1 MKKLLTST
9 ILAFILLRALAQSPV
24 PAQLPKEVQPD
35 AYVHAIQ
42 VELPQVEC
50 KYSLP
55 LKEAGIGNLPN
66 GANLFFQSPQPGFSP
81 VVINYTFRPFALVYK
96 DKIGVAFY
104 YNGFGAYLDMNGF
117 NRYMVSHYAGQ
128 YSNVPDISS
137 LTTLYFEGPA
147 IGIAWRLHYRSFTI
161 EPNFIFGFEHLSNV
175 DLATEEIL
183 KQNGSNQ
190 FLDYQ
195 LTTGSASPRQHSY
208 RPRLQLGRR
217 CHFKKVSTVFELG
230 LVFDYIYSPYAY
242 NLTISQITY
251 GNSPAI
257 QQVTVRTAYRQYNF
271 GFYLRADLHQPRN
284 R

>member
-9 ILAFILLRALAQSPV
+9 LLAVILLHAHAQSPV
-24 PAQLPKEVQPD
+24 PAQLAKDVQPD

-42 VELPQVEC
+42 IELPQVEL

-55 LKEAGIGNLPN
+55 LKETGIGSLPN
-66 GANLFFQSPQPGFSP
+66 GANLFFQSPQSGFSP
-81 VVINYTFRPFALVYK
+81 VVINYTFRPFALFYK

-117 NRYMVSHYAGQ
+117 NRYMTSHYAGQ

-137 LTTLYFEGPA
+137 LTTLYFDGPA
-147 IGIAWRLHYRSFTI
+147 IGIAWRFHYKSFTI
-161 EPNFIFGFEHLSNV
+161 EPNFIFGYEHLSNI

-195 LTTGSASPRQHSY
+195 LTTSYASPHQHSY

-217 CHFKKVSTVFELG
+217 LHFKKISTVFELG
-230 LVFDYIYSPYAY
+230 VVFDYIYSPYAY
-242 NLTISQITY
+242 NLNISQVTY
-251 GNSPAI
+251 GNPPNI
-257 QQVTVRTAYRQYNF
+257 QHVTVRTVYRQYNF
-271 GFYLRADLHQPRN
+271 GVYLRADLHQPRN